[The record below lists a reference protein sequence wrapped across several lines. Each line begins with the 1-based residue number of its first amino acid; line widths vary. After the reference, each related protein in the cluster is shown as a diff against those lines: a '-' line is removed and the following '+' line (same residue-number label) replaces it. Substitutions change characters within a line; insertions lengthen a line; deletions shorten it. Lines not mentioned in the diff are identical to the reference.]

1 MTFHCCLGHCD
12 VTITRIAGGDA
23 LGVTESPLPPGPLVS
38 WLLSVKPWLSNRKG
52 SQRFS
57 AKSSGD
63 MAPAT
68 FVWSASCLCL
78 RHWKSIHMF
87 IHSFHSYMWKADYV
101 PGSFFLHGF
110 FRLLLTIWSQELPG
124 SQPVHLTLRCPLLP
138 FKVIHSLSQ
147 ASIVFLLSG
156 DLETCQWP
164 FCDLENNFSPC
175 HCLSSLSADLV
186 PFYFHSECLGV
197 TFLRG
202 LMTFIY
208 IPFLPSL
215 LSFLVSCFKFMHW
228 DQSTSLRGKEKE

>member
-1 MTFHCCLGHCD
+1 MTFHCSCCLGCCD
-12 VTITRIAGGDA
+12 VAITRLAGGDA
-23 LGVTESPLPPGPLVS
+23 LGVAEFPLPPGPLVS
-38 WLLSVKPWLSNRKG
+38 WLLSAKPQFSDRKG

-57 AKSSGD
+57 AKSSGH

-68 FVWSASCLCL
+68 FVLSANCLCR
-78 RHWKSIHMF
+78 RHWRRIHVF
-87 IHSFHSYMWKADYV
+87 IHSLRSYVWKADYV

-110 FRLLLTIWSQELPG
+110 FPLLLTVWNQELPG
-124 SQPVHLTLRCPLLP
+124 SQPVHLTPCCLLLL

-147 ASIVFLLSG
+147 ASIVFLLTG

-164 FCDLENNFSPC
+164 SCDLENNFSPC

-186 PFYFHSECLGV
+186 PFHFHSECLGV

-208 IPFLPSL
+208 IPFLPSFFPSL
-215 LSFLVSCFKFMHW
+215 CLVLSSCIG
-228 DQSTSLRGKEKE
+228 TSLQI